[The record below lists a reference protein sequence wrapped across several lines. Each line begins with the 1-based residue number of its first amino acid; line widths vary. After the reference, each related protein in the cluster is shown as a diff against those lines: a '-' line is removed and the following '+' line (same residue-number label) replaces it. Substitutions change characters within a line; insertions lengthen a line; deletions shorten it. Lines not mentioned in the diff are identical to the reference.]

1 MAKTNTSSITEP
13 VASTSAADRT
23 TQRQKTDAFFN
34 HSIYNEEAAAFSHQQ
49 LTDHM
54 AYAEGMEVLDSTLL
68 EEVLEARNR

>member
-1 MAKTNTSSITEP
+1 MTKTNTSSITEP

-23 TQRQKTDAFFN
+23 TQTQKADAFFN
-34 HSIYNEEAAAFSHQQ
+34 DSIYNEEAAAFSNQQ

-54 AYAEGMEVLDSTLL
+54 TYAEDMEVLDSTLL